1 MIRVILPNIV
11 DTPKSLYLELLN
23 ERRCVMAER
32 KTRRTFTKEFKIRTV
47 KLVLDGQRP
56 LKAVARELEIE
67 PSTIRYWRRQY
78 LEEQEQAFP
87 GKGRFMPEDQEL
99 RDLKKRLVDLEEE
112 NAILKKAVNIFSKL
126 PK

>member
-1 MIRVILPNIV
+1 M
-11 DTPKSLYLELLN
+11 T
-23 ERRCVMAER
+23 ER

-56 LKAVARELEIE
+56 LKAVARELDIE

-78 LEEQEQAFP
+78 LQEHEQAFP
-87 GKGRFMPEDQEL
+87 GKGRLTPQDQEL

-112 NAILKKAVNIFSKL
+112 NVILKKAVNIFSKL